1 MITFDEIPLDWLEPS
16 ILMEIKPNYRN
27 TGVLPYP
34 TKACIVGH
42 KLASGTLAPGQVV
55 EIIRPEEAVAYF
67 GLGSIGAEQV
77 AAFRKANK
85 TTPLFVT
92 ALADAGGA
100 VKSTGALTFA
110 GAMPAQPTVLRF
122 KVAGYSLR
130 ITILPTDTVSTLA
143 TKLVAA
149 ITAATGICVTAT
161 AALGVATVTS
171 RHGGEVG
178 NDIDI
183 RVDTRSSTVPDGL
196 TVTVTPMSGG
206 AGNPVLQTA
215 LDTLANTWFTMVQHP
230 WSDGTNMAAFA
241 EWLRVRY
248 LATSKLDAHG
258 FVAKRGTYGQLGTFG
273 ALTNSPF
280 ISCMGLKASPTSSW
294 VLSAAVCGLAAF
306 HLTNDPAR
314 QLKSLVVPG
323 IDAPEPADQFT
334 ETEQDLLLRT
344 GISTFNHLADYTTTI
359 SRVITTYKTS
369 ALGTADRAWLDIMVP
384 LTMSRIRYDWS
395 AYVSLQ
401 YPRAKLL
408 DDDSASGFVPTDDSE
423 DAGASVVTPK
433 RMHASWAA
441 RSRLYAQ
448 RVWIEGV
455 DATIKE
461 SVFERADG
469 DKDRLDARQQV
480 RIVGNLMTFAS
491 SLEFQV

>member
-1 MITFDEIPLDWLEPS
+1 MNFDEIPLDWLEPS
-16 ILMEIKPNYRN
+16 VLMEIKPNYSS

-34 TKACIVGH
+34 TKVCIVGQ
-42 KLASGTLAPGQVV
+42 KLAAGTLAPGQVV
-55 EIIRPEEAVAYF
+55 EIVRPEEAIAYF

-77 AAFRKANK
+77 AAFRKANS

-100 VKSTGALTFA
+100 VKSIGTVTFA
-110 GAMPAQPTVLRF
+110 GAMPAQPSVLRF
-122 KVAGYSLR
+122 KIAGFSLR
-130 ITILPTDTVSTLA
+130 ITALPADTVTTLA

-149 ITAATGICVTAT
+149 ITAATGICVTAA
-161 AALGVATVTS
+161 AALGVVTITS

-183 RVDTRSSTVPDGL
+183 RVDTRASVVPAGL
-196 TVTVTPMSGG
+196 TITVVAMSGG

-215 LDTLANTWFTMVQHP
+215 LDTLTNTWFTMVQHP
-230 WSDGTNMAAFA
+230 WSDATNMVAFA

-258 FVAKRGTYGQLGTFG
+258 FVAKRGTYGELGTFG

-294 VLSAAVCGLAAF
+294 ALSAAVCGLAAF

-314 QLKSLVVPG
+314 QLKSLIVPG
-323 IDAPEPADQFT
+323 VDAPEPADQFQD
-334 ETEQDLLLRT
+334 TEQDLLLRT
-344 GISTFNHLADYTTTI
+344 GISTFNHLADFSTTI

-369 ALGTADRAWLDIMVP
+369 ALGIPDRAWLDIMVP

-401 YPRAKLL
+401 YPRAKLI
-408 DDDSASGFVPTDDSE
+408 DDESAAGLVPTDDSA
-423 DAGASVVTPK
+423 DAGAAIVTPK
-433 RMHASWAA
+433 RMHASWGA

-448 RVWIEGV
+448 RVWIESV
-455 DATIKE
+455 DQTIKD
-461 SVFERADG
+461 SKFERADS
-469 DKDRLDARQQV
+469 DKNRLNARQKV
-480 RIVGNLMTFAS
+480 NIVGNLMTFAS